1 MWSLYVE
8 VTCIA
13 LQNILPELLRAL
25 VLIYSYLKHMSSH
38 VIPPAFRFSTFFWIS
53 SNCNT
58 QQFKV
63 KNETSR
69 KIENCEGVTFEVSNC
84 IDVPGAVTYQ

>member
-1 MWSLYVE
+1 MF
-8 VTCIA
+8 
-13 LQNILPELLRAL
+13 
-25 VLIYSYLKHMSSH
+25 SH

-69 KIENCEGVTFEVSNC
+69 KLKIVRK
-84 IDVPGAVTYQ
+84 